1 MTTPRAV
8 SLLSEEPGWGRALV
22 SSLPRSLRR
31 GDGADADI
39 ALIDGR
45 DDWPTL
51 AFSSLKQGCRHLL
64 VIAPAPAEIS
74 AMKRLAD
81 DVEAR
86 GAACVLSESFAS
98 SPALA
103 DYRDWLGPEFG
114 TITLESVGADAPET
128 MALAQLRLL
137 RALGAGVAAFGSVTQ
152 SQFACLIEADVS
164 LGERRIHVRMS
175 AAQSNAGPTRHLVS
189 AYSSAAS
196 AQLEFT
202 HGGDARPATASLSTV
217 AGIQTL
223 PSIHE
228 SAHRHQLR
236 MLLEREFTDSAGALR
251 AFADDAALALSL
263 RLNP

>member
-1 MTTPRAV
+1 VGTPA
-8 SLLSEEPGWGRALV
+8 GIG
-22 SSLPRSLRR
+22 
-31 GDGADADI
+31 
-39 ALIDGR
+39 
-45 DDWPTL
+45 
-51 AFSSLKQGCRHLL
+51 
-64 VIAPAPAEIS
+64 
-74 AMKRLAD
+74 
-81 DVEAR
+81 

-98 SPALA
+98 NPALA

-128 MALAQLRLL
+128 MAFAQLRLL

-152 SQFACLIEADVS
+152 SQSACLIEADVS

-175 AAQSNAGPTRHLVS
+175 AAQSSAGPTRHLVS
-189 AYSSAAS
+189 AYASAAS
-196 AQLEFT
+196 AQLELT
-202 HGGDARPATASLSTV
+202 HGGDARPASASLSTV

-228 SAHRHQLR
+228 SAHRHRLR
-236 MLLEREFTDSAGALR
+236 MLLEEEFTDSAGALR

>member
-1 MTTPRAV
+1 MTTPRTVA
-8 SLLSEEPGWGRALV
+8 LLSEEPGWGQALV

-31 GDGADADI
+31 GDSADADI

-45 DDWPTL
+45 DDWTAR
-51 AFSSLKQGCRHLL
+51 AFASLKQGSRHLF
-64 VIAPAPAEIS
+64 VIAPGS
-74 AMKRLAD
+74 ADIRAVKQLAD

-98 SPALA
+98 NPALA

-128 MALAQLRLL
+128 MAFTQLRLL
-137 RALGAGVAAFGSVTQ
+137 RALGAGVAAFGNVTQ
-152 SQFACLIEADVS
+152 SQSACLIEADVS

-175 AAQSNAGPTRHLVS
+175 AAQSSAGPTRHLVS
-189 AYSSAAS
+189 AYASAAS
-196 AQLEFT
+196 AQLELT
-202 HGGDARPATASLSTV
+202 QGGDARPATASLSTV

-236 MLLEREFTDSAGALR
+236 MLLEEGFTDSAGALR